1 MSLKTQ
7 PTDQNPA
14 EVLNAVED
22 PNRRED
28 CLRLLEI
35 FEEEVGAPAVMWGDA
50 IVGFGTYHYV
60 YKSGREGDWM
70 LAGFSP
76 RKRNISLYIMS
87 GFEGVEDIMSRL
99 GKHKTGKSCLYI
111 NKLADIDEAA
121 LRELIQRSLTYLK
134 NTYETTPA

>member
-1 MSLKTQ
+1 MAPKTV
-7 PTDQNPA
+7 PTDQNPTDYI
-14 EVLNAVED
+14 NAVED
-22 PNRRED
+22 PKRRDD
-28 CLRLLEI
+28 CLRLLQI

-60 YKSGREGDWM
+60 YASGTEGDWP

-87 GFEGVEDIMSRL
+87 GFEGAEDIMSRL

-111 NKLADIDEAA
+111 NTLADIDESA

-134 NTYETTPA
+134 ATYETSID

>member
-50 IVGFGTYHYV
+50 IVGFGTYHYI
-60 YKSGREGDWM
+60 YESGREGDWM

>member
-22 PNRRED
+22 PKRRED

-87 GFEGVEDIMSRL
+87 GFEGAEDIMGRL

-111 NKLADIDEAA
+111 NKLADIDEGA
-121 LRELIQRSLTYLK
+121 LRELIQRSLTDLK

>member
-7 PTDQNPA
+7 PTDQNPT
-14 EVLNAVED
+14 EYLNQVED
-22 PNRRED
+22 PKRRED

-50 IVGFGTYHYV
+50 IVGFGTYHYI
-60 YKSGREGDWM
+60 YESGREGDWM

>member
-7 PTDQNPA
+7 PTDQNAA
-14 EVLNAVED
+14 EYLNAIED
-22 PNRRED
+22 PKRRED

-50 IVGFGTYHYV
+50 IVGFGTYHYI
-60 YKSGREGDWM
+60 YESGREADWM

-121 LRELIQRSLTYLK
+121 LRELIRRSLTHLK
-134 NTYETTPA
+134 STYETTPA